1 MTEYSSNNKRIVKN
15 TLLLYIRMMFT
26 MAVALFTS
34 RVVLNAL
41 GISDFGIYNVVG
53 GFIAMFTVL
62 SGSFSNAI
70 TRFITFELGKKDSQ
84 RLNAVF
90 CTGVNIQLIMS
101 VVIVIAAEIIGL
113 WFLNYHMSIPD
124 DRLNAAHWVLQC
136 AIGAFVLNLISV
148 PFNAEIIAHEEMGAY
163 AVISIVNA
171 VLQLIIAYMLYL
183 SPLDKLK
190 TYSVLYLVVAFI
202 IRTIYG
208 IYCRRK
214 YEECT

>member
-148 PFNAEIIAHEEMGAY
+148 PFNAG
-163 AVISIVNA
+163 
-171 VLQLIIAYMLYL
+171 LCC
-183 SPLDKLK
+183 D
-190 TYSVLYLVVAFI
+190 
-202 IRTIYG
+202 
-208 IYCRRK
+208 
-214 YEECT
+214 

>member
-84 RLNAVF
+84 RCKYSVDNV
-90 CTGVNIQLIMS
+90 CGNCYCGRNYRS
-101 VVIVIAAEIIGL
+101 VVFEL
-113 WFLNYHMSIPD
+113 S
-124 DRLNAAHWVLQC
+124 
-136 AIGAFVLNLISV
+136 
-148 PFNAEIIAHEEMGAY
+148 HE
-163 AVISIVNA
+163 
-171 VLQLIIAYMLYL
+171 
-183 SPLDKLK
+183 
-190 TYSVLYLVVAFI
+190 YS
-202 IRTIYG
+202 
-208 IYCRRK
+208 
-214 YEECT
+214 